1 MEKYQKV
8 RINLESTSR
17 FMIRAK
23 TGLIQAGFIEGTGR
37 VCKSEKIESSTG
49 LVSSGLGS
57 DGLTQNKER
66 HL

>member
-1 MEKYQKV
+1 
-8 RINLESTSR
+8 
-17 FMIRAK
+17 MIRAK

-37 VCKSEKIESSTG
+37 VCKFEKIESSTG